1 MAGSR
6 RACAVGRDEGA
17 GPARRPGAHAQTP
30 EVKPRASEGG
40 SADRDRACAVGRRGA
55 GRVRACAEAGN
66 EAEGGVRA
74 EVRAGA
80 AHAQWRGELFWGF
93 YEY

>member
-1 MAGSR
+1 M
-6 RACAVGRDEGA
+6 RA
-17 GPARRPGAHAQTP
+17 
-30 EVKPRASEGG
+30 
-40 SADRDRACAVGRRGA
+40 RDRACAVGRRGA